1 MSGVAAAQRRP
12 CRIAYRPVP
21 VCLDM
26 LVRQGAGKMA
36 IVNREPTTL
45 STVAENGQSERRID
59 LNPVFRS
66 GILAATSNPLVSR
79 FVQRYG
85 MRLGASRFVAG
96 ETFDEAI
103 PVL

>member
-1 MSGVAAAQRRP
+1 
-12 CRIAYRPVP
+12 
-21 VCLDM
+21 
-26 LVRQGAGKMA
+26 MA
-36 IVNREPTTL
+36 VVNREPTAG
-45 STVAENGQSERRID
+45 SIEVESGQSQRRID

-79 FVQRYG
+79 FVRQYG

-103 PVL
+103 PVLRGLNQKGLRTNTTLL